1 MLKYAK
7 RLTGAAGV
15 LVTAGAVAICGLTA
29 ASASPAAPRAAHPA
43 ARAAHQA
50 VRAATSGTEHFQLVT
65 TSATAETG
73 HVIARGVFTAPATD
87 IMGNR
92 TDTFKFSNGSFRI
105 RHSPG
110 HGPQSF
116 NARTCLLKVSM
127 HGTYKLSHGTGKF
140 AGIRGH
146 GRYRLSIVLVG
157 ARNANGHCSQ
167 SKPPVAFQQIIKAH
181 GPVKL

>member
-1 MLKYAK
+1 MQKYRNKLLA
-7 RLTGAAGV
+7 AAGAV
-15 LVTAGAVAICGLTA
+15 VAAGAVAVTGLTG
-29 ASASPAAPRAAHPA
+29 ASAATIRPAAP
-43 ARAAHQA
+43 A
-50 VRAATSGTEHFQLVT
+50 VRPSVSGIEHFQLMT
-65 TSATAETG
+65 TSATSNKESI
-73 HVIARGVFTAPATD
+73 IALGSVFTAGGVD
-87 IMGNR
+87 HGGNR
-92 TDTFKFSNGSFRI
+92 VDRVVFPGGTFRI
-105 RHSPG
+105 RHSAG
-110 HGPQSF
+110 KGPQHF
-116 NARTCLLKVSM
+116 NARTCLGVIHQ